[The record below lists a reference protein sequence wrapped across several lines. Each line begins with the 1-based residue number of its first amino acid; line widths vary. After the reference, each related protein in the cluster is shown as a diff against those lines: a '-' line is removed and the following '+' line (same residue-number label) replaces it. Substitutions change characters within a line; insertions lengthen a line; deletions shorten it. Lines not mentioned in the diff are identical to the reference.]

1 MMSKEDKSTLADRM
15 LESGPAHAGGHSLA
29 VQCVEL
35 VLECIKAY
43 D

>member
-1 MMSKEDKSTLADRM
+1 MSREDKSPLAQRTLENG
-15 LESGPAHAGGHSLA
+15 LAHVGGHPFA